1 EPRHL
6 QHPQVL
12 LQLAPCRH
20 LSPPGHRRGGVL
32 RGRSRGGPTDA
43 GTHPREPHD
52 REETTAGRDRSPHL
66 ARVRVTGPEDGWLAS
81 RIRKRYRPAPLMS
94 SREHA
99 FPMLK
104 TRRLPRPAPLA
115 AALLLCA
122 APAAAQGA
130 GADTAGRSI

>member
-1 EPRHL
+1 
-6 QHPQVL
+6 
-12 LQLAPCRH
+12 
-20 LSPPGHRRGGVL
+20 
-32 RGRSRGGPTDA
+32 
-43 GTHPREPHD
+43 
-52 REETTAGRDRSPHL
+52 
-66 ARVRVTGPEDGWLAS
+66 GPEDGWLAS

-130 GADTAGRSI
+130 GADTAGRSIPLVVPWRDATTLEGARALLRGDTAETGLIRAAHVHPPPPSPGEDAPRWRIVTPEALGIW